1 MANSREINENKVK
14 KIIKFFFSLF
24 GYKITRIDN
33 FNDRYNDFI
42 SECTSSE
49 KEDLD
54 IALKLA
60 LSSKANL
67 WSIIQ
72 SLKYISCNNIKGDI
86 IECGVYNGGSLALI
100 LKYIKKLSIE
110 TQVLGFDTFE
120 FGFSRSTITDNDVTI
135 KGEKLNVTNDSNTNN
150 FYPTVEKVKKNIENF
165 SQNKKTKLTLVKG
178 DVLDTLKLK
187 ENIPDSISFLRL
199 DTDLYETTKF
209 QLEILY
215 PKLTVGGILHID
227 DYGFFPGVRKAV
239 DDYFKGQDI
248 WLHRVDLTCRLLIKS

>member
-1 MANSREINENKVK
+1 M
-14 KIIKFFFSLF
+14 
-24 GYKITRIDN
+24 
-33 FNDRYNDFI
+33 
-42 SECTSSE
+42 
-49 KEDLD
+49 
-54 IALKLA
+54 
-60 LSSKANL
+60 
-67 WSIIQ
+67 
-72 SLKYISCNNIKGDI
+72 
-86 IECGVYNGGSLALI
+86 
-100 LKYIKKLSIE
+100 
-110 TQVLGFDTFE
+110 
-120 FGFSRSTITDNDVTI
+120 
-135 KGEKLNVTNDSNTNN
+135 NVTNYNNTNN
-150 FYPTVEKVKKNIENF
+150 FYPTVEKVKKNIEKF